1 MNIEGIIEKIIYKN
15 TDNGYTVL
23 EMTSE
28 GNSVVTVGILPLVAE
43 GELISV
49 EGDWI
54 THASYGKQFSVSS
67 FTSSLP
73 KTETAILRYLSSGI
87 VPGIRAKTARIL
99 VEAFGPETLEV
110 MENDPLRVAQIK
122 GITPAKAEKISQS
135 MKETLGV
142 KSILLYFQ
150 QFGIT
155 PTIAFKIY
163 KQWGLSAYD
172 IIKNNPYRLC
182 RIPGLGFEKVDEI
195 AEKMGCDRNDEN
207 RIQAA
212 ILYILEYN
220 LYNGGHTFLPRQK
233 LCMLA
238 AQILSSKEPEIT
250 KNIQTLINEQLLIYK
265 GKIGN
270 TDGIYLS
277 DIYASEKFIAER
289 ICLAARFSNEYDGDF
304 EHDIR
309 IIQHELGIDFT
320 GNQKLA
326 IKEVCRHKLS
336 VLTGGPG
343 TGKTTTLNGIIR
355 VFEMKGISYAL
366 AAPTGRAAKR
376 MSEVTGREAKTLHR
390 LLEYK
395 TQNGEN
401 IFLKSHKNQLEYN
414 AVIVDESSMVDVL
427 LLRALFDAMPITAN
441 LILVGDAAQLPPIGP
456 GKAFKEIIES
466 HKVPVITLNEIFRQA
481 EQSLI
486 VTNAHRI
493 ITGENPIL
501 NETKRDFF
509 FLPAKSPDEQCKLIA
524 SLYANRLPNAYGYDP
539 MTDIQVLSPTRKG
552 ATGTTALNV
561 YLRQIINPIDH
572 TKRETIFRGTI
583 FREGDK
589 VMQIRNNYDIIGEKP
604 NGEAEEGVFNGD
616 IGIIEEVDAKKEYII
631 VNYDDK
637 KVTYTTETLED
648 LEPAYA
654 VTVHKSQGSE
664 FKAVI
669 LSLLEGADI
678 LFTRNLLYTAVTRA
692 RENLIIVG
700 SAQRVFSMV
709 KNTSKDKRF
718 SGLKSL
724 ISEQPWI

>member
-1 MNIEGIIEKIIYKN
+1 M
-15 TDNGYTVL
+15 
-23 EMTSE
+23 
-28 GNSVVTVGILPLVAE
+28 PL
-43 GELISV
+43 
-49 EGDWI
+49 
-54 THASYGKQFSVSS
+54 
-67 FTSSLP
+67 
-73 KTETAILRYLSSGI
+73 
-87 VPGIRAKTARIL
+87 
-99 VEAFGPETLEV
+99 
-110 MENDPLRVAQIK
+110 
-122 GITPAKAEKISQS
+122 
-135 MKETLGV
+135 
-142 KSILLYFQ
+142 
-150 QFGIT
+150 
-155 PTIAFKIY
+155 
-163 KQWGLSAYD
+163 
-172 IIKNNPYRLC
+172 
-182 RIPGLGFEKVDEI
+182 
-195 AEKMGCDRNDEN
+195 
-207 RIQAA
+207 
-212 ILYILEYN
+212 
-220 LYNGGHTFLPRQK
+220 
-233 LCMLA
+233 
-238 AQILSSKEPEIT
+238 
-250 KNIQTLINEQLLIYK
+250 
-265 GKIGN
+265 
-270 TDGIYLS
+270 
-277 DIYASEKFIAER
+277 
-289 ICLAARFSNEYDGDF
+289 
-304 EHDIR
+304 
-309 IIQHELGIDFT
+309 
-320 GNQKLA
+320 
-326 IKEVCRHKLS
+326 
-336 VLTGGPG
+336 
-343 TGKTTTLNGIIR
+343 
-355 VFEMKGISYAL
+355 
-366 AAPTGRAAKR
+366 
-376 MSEVTGREAKTLHR
+376 
-390 LLEYK
+390 
-395 TQNGEN
+395 
-401 IFLKSHKNQLEYN
+401 
-414 AVIVDESSMVDVL
+414 
-427 LLRALFDAMPITAN
+427 
-441 LILVGDAAQLPPIGP
+441 QLPPIGP

-552 ATGTTALNV
+552 STGTTALNV